1 MHLLWDQ
8 KAYQKCE
15 VGGEKL
21 LVYDARE
28 DYRNIKQ
35 KECKHVELATA
46 GAAPRAPAAPG
57 AHGPASPRPPRPTAA
72 RRGEPGELVWSGRE
86 RGPHTGTGAHGLVL
100 LPACPPRAGFRVAA
114 PCPSRCCLPG
124 AGGCC
129 DGHFFVFPFMEQKLQ
144 CNIRFLASRFIES
157 INIVKNRRFW

>member
-46 GAAPRAPAAPG
+46 GAAP
-57 AHGPASPRPPRPTAA
+57 
-72 RRGEPGELVWSGRE
+72 
-86 RGPHTGTGAHGLVL
+86 
-100 LPACPPRAGFRVAA
+100 
-114 PCPSRCCLPG
+114 
-124 AGGCC
+124 
-129 DGHFFVFPFMEQKLQ
+129 
-144 CNIRFLASRFIES
+144 
-157 INIVKNRRFW
+157 

>member
-46 GAAPRAPAAPG
+46 GAAPRAPPAPG
-57 AHGPASPRPPRPTAA
+57 AHGPAS
-72 RRGEPGELVWSGRE
+72 
-86 RGPHTGTGAHGLVL
+86 AHGRSSWG
-100 LPACPPRAGFRVAA
+100 ARGARVVGKGEGTPQGHWGTR
-114 PCPSRCCLPG
+114 PCPSSPTAGRVSGGGPVPIPG
-124 AGGCC
+124 
-129 DGHFFVFPFMEQKLQ
+129 
-144 CNIRFLASRFIES
+144 SRGML
-157 INIVKNRRFW
+157 

>member
-46 GAAPRAPAAPG
+46 GAAPRAPPAPG
-57 AHGPASPRPPRPTAA
+57 AHGPASAHGCSSWGARGAREVGKGEGNPTRALGHTALSQFTHRRPGFGWRPRAHPW
-72 RRGEPGELVWSGRE
+72 EPGDAAMAISLHPPLRNKNFNVISVSSR
-86 RGPHTGTGAHGLVL
+86 RVL
-100 LPACPPRAGFRVAA
+100 LKA
-114 PCPSRCCLPG
+114 
-124 AGGCC
+124 
-129 DGHFFVFPFMEQKLQ
+129 
-144 CNIRFLASRFIES
+144 
-157 INIVKNRRFW
+157 